1 MAPKT
6 KTRKAAA
13 PATPPPADQAVEP
26 VDPPEIDGEEW
37 ASLLGALGLTSDA
50 TFDTVLTTVTDLV
63 TDEAATD
70 GAPAAIAAAA
80 GRRGLVVMDEATA
93 DALKTAA
100 AEGAQVKLAAA
111 EQHRE
116 QVILA
121 AIKRGAITRGRSD
134 HWRTLL
140 EHDPGMETV
149 LAKIPDETAI
159 PMKEIG
165 HGVDNQDLSNSEPG
179 STWFR

>member
-1 MAPKT
+1 MAPRA

-13 PATPPPADQAVEP
+13 ATPPPADPGRRTRRAER
-26 VDPPEIDGEEW
+26 DRRRRW

-50 TFDTVLTTVTDLV
+50 TFDTVLSTVTDLV

-93 DALKTAA
+93 DALTTA
-100 AEGAQVKLAAA
+100 AEGAQVDFAAA

-116 QVILA
+116 QVILT
-121 AIKRGAITRGRSD
+121 AIKRGAITRGRSRPLA
-134 HWRTLL
+134 HPPRTRPR
-140 EHDPGMETV
+140 HGNRPRQDPQR
-149 LAKIPDETAI
+149 PQS
-159 PMKEIG
+159 P
-165 HGVDNQDLSNSEPG
+165 
-179 STWFR
+179 